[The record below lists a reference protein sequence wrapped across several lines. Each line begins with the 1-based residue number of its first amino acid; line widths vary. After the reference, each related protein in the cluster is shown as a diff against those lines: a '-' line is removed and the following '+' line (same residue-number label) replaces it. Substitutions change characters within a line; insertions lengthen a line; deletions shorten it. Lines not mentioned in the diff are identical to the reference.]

1 MTGGGTVT
9 LFTNSADS
17 FPDRPV
23 LSLPLDHPGL
33 RGHLLATATEIA
45 YRVV

>member
-1 MTGGGTVT
+1 MTSGSAVT
-9 LFTNSADS
+9 LFTHAADS

-33 RGHLLATATEIA
+33 RGRLLAAATQVGYGVI
-45 YRVV
+45 